1 MTVIGTGQ
9 LSMRPDSVNI
19 LLEVITH
26 SENLQEA
33 QRENT
38 ERTNRVIR
46 ALIQLGVSQENI
58 QTSAF
63 NIQPMYDFEDGK
75 QIFRD
80 YEVTHTLAVNHK
92 GVEAAGQII
101 DVAVQEGVNRV
112 ADIRFT
118 VENSAK
124 YENEALQLAVLD
136 AERKAKTI
144 ATTLKVTVDLIPL
157 RVTELSGRALPL
169 SQQAFVKME
178 SATPIEPGQMTLQ
191 ATVEAEFQY

>member
-1 MTVIGTGQ
+1 MMYYQNENQFRHKSRQRVMTVIGTGQ

-80 YEVTHTLAVNHK
+80 YEVTHT
-92 GVEAAGQII
+92 
-101 DVAVQEGVNRV
+101 
-112 ADIRFT
+112 
-118 VENSAK
+118 
-124 YENEALQLAVLD
+124 
-136 AERKAKTI
+136 
-144 ATTLKVTVDLIPL
+144 
-157 RVTELSGRALPL
+157 
-169 SQQAFVKME
+169 
-178 SATPIEPGQMTLQ
+178 
-191 ATVEAEFQY
+191 